1 MREKIE
7 YFSIK
12 CLLGI
17 AGIVPASVIYLL
29 MRRITLLVY
38 YADRRRRELTIAN
51 LTRAFP
57 SMDKAGIKQL
67 SKEVYIELSK
77 TISEILLMYV
87 GRFDIDSAVVNKEEV
102 LTQLEEIRQH
112 SSCGNIVMTAHFSN
126 WELLA
131 HFLAKQ
137 GFPML
142 VIGRKGNNELIDENI
157 TLKFRKK
164 YGNDTA
170 AKDKAVLLMAKR
182 LKRNGNIG
190 ILIDQKAGSKNSV
203 KVDFFGQPAETTTS
217 VAMLKLKFDPQ
228 VIPMFIVRVS
238 EGKYKFMI
246 KEPVEYLAEEETS
259 EEKKLEKMTETYNRV
274 IESVIRN
281 YPSQWFW
288 MHNRWRR

>member
-17 AGIVPASVIYLL
+17 AKIVPAPLIYLL
-29 MRRITLLVY
+29 MRRITLFVY
-38 YADRRRRELTIAN
+38 YADRKRRELTIAN

-67 SKEVYIELSK
+67 SKEVYTELSK

-102 LTQLEEIRQH
+102 LTQLEKIRRN
-112 SSCGNIVMTAHFSN
+112 SSHGNIAMTAHFSN

-131 HFLAKQ
+131 HFLAKH
-137 GFPML
+137 GFSML
-142 VIGRKGNNELIDENI
+142 VIGRKGNNRLIDENI

-170 AKDKAVLLMAKR
+170 AKDKALLLMAKR
-182 LKRNGNIG
+182 LKQNGNIG
-190 ILIDQKAGSKNSV
+190 ILIDQKAGAINSV

-228 VIPMFIVRVS
+228 VIPLFIARVS
-238 EGKYKFMI
+238 EGKYKI
-246 KEPVEYLAEEETS
+246 ILKEPVEYLAEEES
-259 EEKKLEKMTETYNRV
+259 EEEKKIEKMTERYNQ
-274 IESVIRN
+274 IMESVIRN